1 MVKLNQNQAEAV
13 AHMQGPCMVLA
24 GPGSGKTRIISQRIV
39 FMVIDYDIPPRRI
52 LAISF
57 TKASSIEMKKRT
69 LEYGQDDRLR
79 KVNFGTFHSSFFRI
93 LRRYAG
99 INIGDLL
106 LDNEKFS
113 IIRSILRY
121 LKVSNFND
129 DDILDVLNEIS
140 FIKNELVDYMNYKS
154 NSFDEEIFQKV
165 YKLYEDEK
173 KRQGKI
179 DFDDMLI
186 RAYDLLKEDDASL
199 HIVKQVFKYILI
211 DEFQDINRVQFELIR
226 LIAGEER
233 NIFVVGDEDQSIYGF
248 RGARPDFML
257 DFKKYFPEAKYIFLD
272 TNYRS
277 SCDIVDLSVKLIKKN
292 ENRHDKNLH
301 ASNTNSA
308 KIGYIYP
315 KDSEEEARII
325 SQQIIDLLKNN
336 KDMSYGDFAV
346 IYRTNRQA
354 RAFVDAFMEKRIP
367 FILKDL
373 PKTIYDHW
381 VSLDAIAYLKIAMNI
396 GSSSDWARIINR
408 PFRYIAR
415 GSITKAKESIDFLE
429 SLLNDDDLKDFQK
442 RDLEDLYEDLNY
454 VRGLRPRYAIS
465 YIRSSL
471 DYDRYILEYC
481 HERKIKSQDIIDIL
495 DELEA
500 VSENH
505 KTILDF
511 FAHIDSVRE
520 EVKNSFEKAKTS
532 NFMTNPENGV
542 ILTTMHSSKGLEF
555 DYVFIV
561 GVNEGILPYQISDDS
576 KSDIEEERRL
586 FYVAITRAKNNLLIS
601 SPLKM
606 YGKKIGP
613 SIFLKEIQTER

>member
-39 FMVIDYDIPPRRI
+39 SMVLDHDIPPRRI

-173 KRQGKI
+173 NRQGKI

-186 RAYDLLKEDDASL
+186 RAYDLLKEDDAIL

-277 SCDIVDLSVKLIKKN
+277 SCDIVDLSVRLIKKN
-292 ENRHDKNLH
+292 KNRHDKNLH

-315 KDSEEEARII
+315 KDIEEEARII

-336 KDMSYGDFAV
+336 KNMSYGDFAV

-381 VSLDAIAYLKIAMNI
+381 VSLDIIAYLKIAMNI

-429 SLLNDDDLKDFQK
+429 SLLNDDDIKDFQK

-500 VSENH
+500 VSENY

-561 GVNEGILPYQISDDS
+561 GVNEGILPYQVSDDS

>member
-1 MVKLNQNQAEAV
+1 MVKQNQNQAEAV

-39 FMVIDYDIPPRRI
+39 SMVIDYDIPPRRI

-186 RAYDLLKEDDASL
+186 RAYDLLKEDDAIL
-199 HIVKQVFKYILI
+199 NIVKQVFKYILI

-381 VSLDAIAYLKIAMNI
+381 VSLDVIAYLKIAMNI

-500 VSENH
+500 VSENY

-511 FAHIDSVRE
+511 FAHVDSVRE

-561 GVNEGILPYQISDDS
+561 GVNEGILPYQVSDDS

>member
-39 FMVIDYDIPPRRI
+39 SMVLDHDIPPRRI

-69 LEYGQDDRLR
+69 LEYGQDDSLR

-121 LKVSNFND
+121 LKVNNFND

-140 FIKNELVDYMNYKS
+140 FIKNELVDHMNYKS

-173 KRQGKI
+173 KMRGKI

-186 RAYDLLKEDDASL
+186 RAYDLLKEEDTIL

-257 DFKKYFPEAKYIFLD
+257 DFKKYFSEAKYIFLD

-292 ENRHDKNLH
+292 KNRHDKNLH

-336 KDMSYGDFAV
+336 KDMSHGDFAV

-381 VSLDAIAYLKIAMNI
+381 VSLDIIAYLKIAMNI
-396 GSSSDWARIINR
+396 GSSSDWTRIINR

-429 SLLNDDDLKDFQK
+429 SLLNDDDIKDFQK

-471 DYDRYILEYC
+471 DYDRYVLEYC

-500 VSENH
+500 VSENY

-542 ILTTMHSSKGLEF
+542 IFTTMHSSKGLEF

-561 GVNEGILPYQISDDS
+561 GVNEGILPYQVSDDS